1 MGTVP
6 YFQGVFRVKSLVAIG
21 TTPWVFGVQGTEG
34 SWKYRGWIILSR
46 SL

>member
-21 TTPWVFGVQGTEG
+21 TTPWVFGVKGLKDLGNIGAE
-34 SWKYRGWIILSR
+34 
-46 SL
+46 